1 MHPILRNIL
10 TFIVSLFAGMMVN
23 GFIISISGSII
34 PPPKGVDI
42 KTIEGLKAGIHLFES
57 KHFIFPFLAHAL
69 GTFVGAALV
78 SLFAASHKMKLALG
92 IGLLSLVGG
101 TMMVFML
108 PAPMW
113 YNIVDLTLA
122 YIPMAYL
129 GAKLFD
135 RKK

>member
-1 MHPILRNIL
+1 MNPILRNIL
-10 TFIVSLFAGMMVN
+10 AFVVSLFLGAMVN

-42 KTIEGLKAGIHLFES
+42 KTVEGLEAGIHLFET

-69 GTFVGAALV
+69 GTFVAASLV
-78 SLFAASHKMKLALG
+78 SIFAASHKMKLALV
-92 IGLLSLVGG
+92 IGLIFLVGG
-101 TMMVFML
+101 TMMVMML

-113 YNIVDLTLA
+113 YNVVDLTLA

-129 GAKLFD
+129 GGKLFA
-135 RKK
+135 KKK